1 MSGFR
6 QSAHFTRRPLYIIYP
21 SHFSLP
27 LWFTFLLRTLCH
39 AKHIISI
46 LRALQLYLVTFRMY
60 RWDLVSKKLAT
71 TILLLGFLK
80 FWNAALR
87 LHFWVRE
94 KREGGEG
101 LYIGNLMLGQATF
114 GEKKIPQRPTTS
126 EQATHTTVDF
136 STSSWHL
143 YRIWSLI
150 LFVCSLRCFEAWR
163 CLRF

>member
-1 MSGFR
+1 M
-6 QSAHFTRRPLYIIYP
+6 QSISSAYWGLFNFICWP
-21 SHFSLP
+21 SE
-27 LWFTFLLRTLCH
+27 C
-39 AKHIISI
+39 
-46 LRALQLYLVTFRMY
+46 
-60 RWDLVSKKLAT
+60 RWDLVSWGEAIAFAT
-71 TILLLGFLK
+71 TITLLGFLK

-94 KREGGEG
+94 KERGREG

-126 EQATHTTVDF
+126 EQATHTTVEF

-150 LFVCSLRCFEAWR
+150 LFVLLDVLKLEGVWDFKISIFHPEPFVRQVLFLPAGRN
-163 CLRF
+163 